1 MTIKFTAEEMRYIAS
16 FEGLTGARVRDC
28 IINDFGGNVTFV
40 VNKGDFG
47 MAVGRGGDKVKRARR
62 LIGRGI
68 EVIEY
73 SEDPVEFLKNAL
85 LPARVQSVKIVEK
98 GEKKVALVSV
108 ELQDKGL
115 AVGRG
120 GKKIQIAKKLA
131 ERHHGISDVILI

>member
-28 IINDFGGNVTFV
+28 IISDFGGSVTFV

-62 LIGRGI
+62 LMGRSI

-73 SEDPVEFLKNAL
+73 SDDPLEFLKNTF
-85 LPARVQSVKIVEK
+85 LPARVQSIKIVEK
-98 GEKKVALVSV
+98 GGKKVALVGV

>member
-1 MTIKFTAEEMRYIAS
+1 MTIKFTAEEMRFIAS

-62 LIGRGI
+62 VIGRGI
-68 EVIEY
+68 EVVEY
-73 SEDPVEFLKNAL
+73 SDDPVEFLKNVF
-85 LPARVQSVKIVEK
+85 LPARVQSIKIVEK
-98 GEKKVALVSV
+98 GEKKVAMVNV

-131 ERHHGISDVILI
+131 ERNHGISDVILI

>member
-62 LIGRGI
+62 LIGKGI
-68 EVIEY
+68 EVVEY

-131 ERHHGISDVILI
+131 ERHHNISDVILI

>member
-62 LIGRGI
+62 LIGKGI
-68 EVIEY
+68 EVVEY

-120 GKKIQIAKKLA
+120 GKKIQIAKKLV
-131 ERHHGISDVILI
+131 ERHHNISDVILI